1 MIVGVVLKDV
11 FEDVGTAWLD
21 GQAHLLEIQNEVRIP
36 DNSVVRSLF
45 VADGDDPLI
54 GVLGELEPELLGAVA
69 GAALA
74 VPVDSP
80 DDIFGVRA
88 RAVPL
93 EDEVQEVLFGNGVFD
108 VQDG

>member
-1 MIVGVVLKDV
+1 MLKDV
-11 FEDVGTAWLD
+11 FEDVGAAWLD
-21 GQAHLLEIQNEVRIP
+21 GQTHLFEIQNEVRIP
-36 DNSVVRSLF
+36 DNSVVRGLF
-45 VADGDDPLI
+45 VADGENPLI

-88 RAVPL
+88 RVVPF
-93 EDEVQEVLFGNGVFD
+93 EDEVQEVLFGDGVFD
-108 VQDG
+108 VEDG